1 MKVIFNQAIA
11 GVDFHYRKGQV
22 EVLPAAVAQ
31 RYLNAGFCSVVE
43 EKKAAKAERAV
54 SKRPQKEQPAK
65 LSNELQYSNPSNFK
79 SFNRTRG

>member
-1 MKVIFNQAIA
+1 MKVIFDQAIA

-54 SKRPQKEQPAK
+54 SKKTTKRTTRKAK
-65 LSNELQYSNPSNFK
+65 
-79 SFNRTRG
+79 

>member
-22 EVLPAAVAQ
+22 EVLPTAVAQ
-31 RYLNAGFCSVVE
+31 EYLNAGFCSVVE

-54 SKRPQKEQPAK
+54 SKKTTKRTTRKAK
-65 LSNELQYSNPSNFK
+65 
-79 SFNRTRG
+79 

>member
-22 EVLPAAVAQ
+22 EVLPTAVAQ

-43 EKKAAKAERAV
+43 EKKVAKAERAV
-54 SKRPQKEQPAK
+54 SKKTTKRTTRKAK
-65 LSNELQYSNPSNFK
+65 
-79 SFNRTRG
+79 